1 MRKFL
6 LLCLPFVFFAT
17 TSVWAQERTVTGK
30 VSSAEDGS
38 ALPGVNVVLKG
49 TTNGAVTDA
58 DGHYTLNITSSG
70 EYLVFSFIGLQS
82 QEIFIGDRTTIDVE
96 LSLDVRQLSE
106 VVVTGSG
113 VATEKR
119 KLGISVESITS
130 ADLPMAPTASIDQA
144 LIGKIAGAQ
153 ISTTSG
159 NPGDPVNIVLRG
171 INTVQ
176 GGTKPLIMMDGIQM
190 GATDLGSIDL
200 SNVERVEVTQGA
212 AASALYGA
220 QGANGVIQIFS
231 KKGKKG
237 PVSINFSTSYAQNEY
252 INNGN
257 VNKAD
262 KHSWLTDANNNI
274 VDLNGNIIQ
283 INALGSLPTASGTGV
298 AYENPWLSPTGTVL
312 AARDTRWAVLSPGNT
327 FDKPYDANLKF
338 YDHIAQ
344 IFQKGYTVNNSLSIS
359 GANDLTDFSIAASN
373 TNTLTSIMKNGHY
386 DRTNLSVNV
395 GTELFKNFKLRST
408 TQLVYTKND
417 IDRGLGGGGGTFW
430 GLGDRPGNTGLV
442 WDFLNTSQFFDL
454 TWTNS
459 GGLPP
464 ASQNAGIVS
473 VNSGNPY
480 YDAFYST
487 SIDKKIDVIQNFNAN
502 YKINKFLTLDATYG
516 LNYRTQNVR
525 WTWLNQSQHPQGTY
539 SGFYASNNKGEI
551 VNWQYT
557 NTFQNFIAN
566 AFITTDFQEDFGLD
580 LPITTST
587 QLSYDYRKRYY
598 TQYGTY
604 GLGLPLLP
612 PINVTSTASQAVA
625 SDYIQ
630 EFVTFGYLLNQ
641 KFTFG
646 EYGGV
651 TAGFRSDYS
660 SAFGGGSKPFTFP
673 HYDGFIAPSAFN
685 FWDGIETVVPY
696 FKLRAAYGEAGIQPG
711 AFDRYEVYGYGNMG
725 TTGLYYGYPATRND
739 PTMQVEVSKELELG
753 TDFTVSLN
761 NNGNWLRE
769 VNVAFTYW
777 DRSSENVIYAIS
789 QPPSKGYSSLLTN
802 AIDMSSNGIQ
812 FSVNI
817 PVLESP
823 DLKWDF
829 TTNFGKQTSQIDAI
843 AGGADIILTTSAGSS
858 ALTLAAGQKIGQI
871 FGYKALTS
879 VDQTRPDGSRY
890 IAEANVGNYTI
901 VDGRVV
907 NINTKAIQWEQFATP
922 LGDPNPAFNM
932 SFINN
937 LKYKNF
943 LTLGFQFDWVYKS
956 HVYNQVREWMYRDG
970 IHKDF
975 ATPVTIAGETGAY
988 SAYYMSAYAGAN
1000 GGELNSLNGGGN
1012 ATKDYFYEDASFL
1025 RLRNVSL
1032 GIDIAKI
1039 AKIKFLKKMELVLT
1053 GRNILTITD
1062 YTGFDPEISSATTAN
1077 SAFDRGVD
1085 NGTMPNI
1092 KSYQVGL
1099 NVSF

>member
-1 MRKFL
+1 
-6 LLCLPFVFFAT
+6 
-17 TSVWAQERTVTGK
+17 
-30 VSSAEDGS
+30 
-38 ALPGVNVVLKG
+38 
-49 TTNGAVTDA
+49 
-58 DGHYTLNITSSG
+58 
-70 EYLVFSFIGLQS
+70 FIGLQT
-82 QEIFIGDRTTIDVE
+82 QEISIGERNVVDVG

-106 VVVTGSG
+106 VVVTGAG

-119 KLGISVESITS
+119 KLGIAVESLTAS
-130 ADLPMAPTASIDQA
+130 ELPAVPTASIDQA

-171 INTVQ
+171 INSVQ

-190 GATDLGSIDL
+190 GATDLGSIDMTT
-200 SNVERVEVTQGA
+200 VERVEVTQGA

-220 QGANGVIQIFS
+220 QGANGVVQLFS

-252 INNGN
+252 INSGD

-274 VDLNGNIIQ
+274 VDINGNILQ
-283 INALGSLPTASGTGV
+283 INALGSLPTAAGTGI
-298 AYENPWLSPTGTVL
+298 AYQNPWLSSTGTVL
-312 AARDTRWAVLSPGNT
+312 GARDTRWAVLSPQNIS
-327 FDKPYDANLKF
+327 DKAYDKNLQF
-338 YDHIAQ
+338 NDHIAQ
-344 IFQKGYTVNNSLSIS
+344 MFKKGYTINNSLNIS
-359 GANDLTDFSIAASN
+359 GANDKSDFSLALSN
-373 TNTLTSIMKNGHY
+373 VNTLTSIMKNGHY
-386 DRTNLSVNV
+386 ERSNLSLNV
-395 GTELFKNFKLRST
+395 GTELFKNFKIRST
-408 TQLVYTKND
+408 TQLVFTENN
-417 IDRGLGGGGGTFW
+417 IDRGLGGGGGNFW

-454 TWTNS
+454 NWTDAN
-459 GGLPP
+459 GLPP

-480 YDAFYST
+480 YDAHYST
-487 SIDKKIDVIQNFNAN
+487 SIDKKVDVIQNFNAN

-516 LNYRTQNVR
+516 LNNRTQNVR

-539 SGFYASNNKGEI
+539 SGFNATNNRGEI
-551 VNWQYT
+551 DDWQYT
-557 NTFQNFIAN
+557 NTFQNFIAS
-566 AFITTDFQEDFGLD
+566 AFINTDFKEDFGLD
-580 LPITTST
+580 IPITTST

-598 TQYGTY
+598 TQYNTY

-612 PINVTSTASQAVA
+612 PINVTSTSSQAVGY
-625 SDYIQ
+625 DYIQ
-630 EFVTFGYLLNQ
+630 EFITFGYLLNQ
-641 KFTFG
+641 KINFG
-646 EYGGV
+646 EFGGV

-673 HYDGFIAPSAFN
+673 HYDGFISPSSFD
-685 FWDGIETVVPY
+685 FWDGIESVVPY

-725 TTGLYYGYPATRND
+725 TTGLYYGYPTIRND
-739 PTMQVEVSKELELG
+739 PNMQVEVSKELELG
-753 TDFTVSLN
+753 TDFTVSMN

-769 VNVAFTYW
+769 LNVAFTYW
-777 DRSSENVIYAIS
+777 DRSSENVIYEVS
-789 QPPSKGYSSLLTN
+789 QAPSLGYPKLLTN

-812 FSVNI
+812 FSLNL

-823 DLKWDF
+823 NLKWDF
-829 TTNFGKQTSQIDAI
+829 TTNFGKQTSKIDAI
-843 AGGADIILTTSAGSS
+843 AGGSDIILTSTAGSS
-858 ALTLAAGQKIGQI
+858 AMTLSPGVKIGQI
-871 FGYKALTS
+871 YGYKALTS
-879 VDQTRPDGSRY
+879 VDQVRANGTRY
-890 IAEANVGNYTI
+890 IAEANVGNYDI

-907 NINTKAIQWEQFATP
+907 NINTKAIQWQESATS
-922 LGDPNPAFNM
+922 LGDPNPAFNV

-956 HVYNQVREWMYRDG
+956 HIYNQVREWMYRDA

-975 ATPVTIAGETGAY
+975 TTPVTIGGETGAY
-988 SAYYMSAYAGAN
+988 TAYYMSAYAGAN

-1012 ATKDYFYEDASFL
+1012 ATKDYYYEDATFL

-1032 GIDIAKI
+1032 GFDIAKLTN
-1039 AKIKFLKKMELVLT
+1039 LKYFKKLELVLT
-1053 GRNILTITD
+1053 GRNILTVTK
-1062 YTGFDPEISSATTAN
+1062 YRGFDPEVSSATTAN